1 MDAPKIPT
9 DEAARIEALYSA
21 EILDTENE
29 PMFDNLTALVADIF
43 DVPVVAMS
51 LVDKSRQWFKS
62 IQGLDVCETSRE
74 VSFCGHVVHQQS
86 PMVVND
92 AREDKR
98 FFDNPLV
105 QDGPKI
111 VFYVGMP
118 ITYKH
123 HGEDFYIGTLCLIDY
138 QARSFDDESLKRLK
152 GFAVEIELLLAMR
165 MTTDKAEAA
174 NEAKSRF
181 LANMTHELRTPM
193 SGVIGILDILDR
205 SDLSEEQAYQLD
217 LARQSASQLLAVIND
232 ILDFSK
238 IEAGK
243 ISIKY
248 EKFNL
253 YELLN
258 SLIETFRLRAQRE
271 YKTFILDIN
280 WDKHTY
286 VKGDPTRLR
295 QILFNLLNNADKFTS
310 RGEVR
315 LLAALE
321 QLDADHMQ
329 FRCDVIDTGIGIERS
344 QLSRLFVPFE
354 QLDNRTARKYGG
366 TGLGLVITRHL
377 CELMGGEISV
387 ESEAGKGSTFTFV
400 INLESVSHDSTK
412 HQQDTT
418 LCLENKKA
426 LLSKLNVLVVEDDLT
441 NRFTLEY
448 FLKHLNI
455 RFQSASNGL
464 EAISSL
470 NEANSHGQ
478 YDLILMDCQMPEMDG
493 FEATQYI
500 REQQGMACYKQTPI
514 IALTANALQ
523 GDREKCLQAGMS
535 DYMTKPVELNMLVEK
550 LYHWGIDNKT
560 VARQSPEISS

>member
-21 EILDTENE
+21 DILDTDNE

-43 DVPVVAMS
+43 DVPIVAMS

-74 VSFCGHVVHQQS
+74 VSFCGHAVYQES

-105 QDGPKI
+105 ANGPKI
-111 VFYVGMP
+111 VFYVGVP

-138 QARSFDDESLKRLK
+138 KPRSFDDKSMERLK
-152 GFAVEIELLLAMR
+152 GFALEVELLLAMR
-165 MTTDKAEAA
+165 MTTEKAEAA

-193 SGVIGILDILDR
+193 SGVISILDILDR
-205 SDLSEEQAYQLD
+205 SNLSEEQAYQLG
-217 LARQSASQLLAVIND
+217 LARQSSSQMLSVIND

-243 ISIKY
+243 VSIKY
-248 EKFNL
+248 ENFNL
-253 YELLN
+253 YELFE
-258 SLIETFRLRAQRE
+258 SLIETFRLRAQNQH
-271 YKTFILDIN
+271 KTFTLDTN
-280 WDKHTY
+280 WDKDTY

-295 QILFNLLNNADKFTS
+295 QILLNLLNNADKFTL
-310 RGEVR
+310 RGEVT
-315 LLAALE
+315 LSAELE
-321 QLDADHMQ
+321 LLDAEHLQ
-329 FRCDVIDTGIGIERS
+329 LRCNVTDTGIGIEQS

-354 QLDNRTARKYGG
+354 QLDNRSARKYGG

-387 ESEAGKGSTFTFV
+387 ESKLGKGSSFIFDIKLIAVTQTGSEQQQYSALD
-400 INLESVSHDSTK
+400 LEHK
-412 HQQDTT
+412 I
-418 LCLENKKA
+418 A
-426 LLSKLNVLVVEDDLT
+426 LLSKLKILVVEDDLT
-441 NRFTLEY
+441 NRIALEY
-448 FLKHLNI
+448 FLQHLNI
-455 RFQSASNGL
+455 SFQSASNGL
-464 EAISSL
+464 DAIKRLKHTDAEA
-470 NEANSHGQ
+470 Q

-493 FEATQYI
+493 FGATQYI
-500 REQQGMACYKQTPI
+500 RQQPAMACYRQTPI
-514 IALTANALQ
+514 IALTANALE
-523 GDREKCLQAGMS
+523 GDREKCLQAGMT
-535 DYMTKPVELNMLVEK
+535 DYMTKPVELNVLIEK
-550 LYHWGIDNKT
+550 LYHWGINSKT
-560 VARQSPEISS
+560 QMSVSASL